1 MCTCKCAHDL
11 RSCGT
16 LQQALALVEQQRPA
30 ETQKDIDSI
39 SEATTLPFLES
50 EIMDILFGM
59 HEHGFET
66 NDYPQCCIFE
76 NLNFTVYFSLKNG
89 GMLIKQ

>member
-1 MCTCKCAHDL
+1 
-11 RSCGT
+11 
-16 LQQALALVEQQRPA
+16 LQQALALVEEQRPA

-50 EIMDILFGM
+50 EIMDILVGM

-66 NDYPQCCIFE
+66 NDAT
-76 NLNFTVYFSLKNG
+76 LHAVSLK
-89 GMLIKQ
+89 I